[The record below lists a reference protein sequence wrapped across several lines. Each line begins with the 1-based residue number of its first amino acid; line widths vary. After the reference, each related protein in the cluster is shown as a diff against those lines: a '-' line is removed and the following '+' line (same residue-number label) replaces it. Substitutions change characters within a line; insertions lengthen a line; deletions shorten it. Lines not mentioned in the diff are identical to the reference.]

1 MLDAQLPCASN
12 GKACL
17 SVVAVG
23 DDIKHR
29 GEHVDNEGDDAIGD
43 HVDNEGDAIGEY
55 VSRNGLGMLSGE
67 HQSATHFGV
76 STNSPGENWSHAT
89 IRANHAGEHADL
101 AGVSLG
107 LLDVSLNLAGDDN
120 GAAEEVVRAESG
132 KSFPCANI
140 K

>member
-1 MLDAQLPCASN
+1 MA
-12 GKACL
+12 
-17 SVVAVG
+17 AVG

-43 HVDNEGDAIGEY
+43 HVDNVGDAIGEY
-55 VSRNGLGMLSGE
+55 VSGNGLGTLSGE
-67 HQSATHFGV
+67 HQSATRFSV
-76 STNSPGENWSHAT
+76 SADSPGENQSYAA
-89 IRANHAGEHADL
+89 IRANHAGECADL